1 MDCTGKPPRQE
12 ATMTSDPRNTKRS
25 DTRTSRVEVRR
36 RARRD
41 AAVSLRA
48 MAAEWHMLHGTR
60 AAALFGS

>member
-1 MDCTGKPPRQE
+1 
-12 ATMTSDPRNTKRS
+12 MTSDPRNTKRS

-48 MAAEWHMLHGTR
+48 MAAEWHMLRGTR
-60 AAALFGS
+60 AAALVGS

>member
-1 MDCTGKPPRQE
+1 
-12 ATMTSDPRNTKRS
+12 MTNEPRNTEPS
-25 DTRTSRVEVRR
+25 DTRRSRFEVRR

-60 AAALFGS
+60 AAALFRS

>member
-1 MDCTGKPPRQE
+1 
-12 ATMTSDPRNTKRS
+12 MTSEPRNTKPS

-48 MAAEWHMLHGTR
+48 MAAEWRMLRGTR
-60 AAALFGS
+60 AAALVGS